1 MRTLLNSEDY
11 RRRAQEVLPRGLFEY
26 IDRGTEDESA
36 LGRLRDSLD
45 AITLRPSVLTG
56 NRDRLLL
63 TNLFGCNAAAPLV
76 IAPTA
81 LAGLVAYDGEAK
93 LARAAARVGI
103 PFCVSTQSITTIETI
118 RHGAPDADLWFQLYV
133 WRDRNLTAQL
143 LDRVRECGCACL
155 VLTADTAMAP
165 NREYNQRNGFSI
177 PYRPT
182 ARGIIDMAMHPAWL
196 FGVMIRYLVTDGMPT
211 YGHYPKA
218 YRSAIARPSIED
230 AVRLESTLDWD
241 DVRKLRDGWPG
252 KLIVKGILSVADAE
266 KAAAVGAD
274 GIVVSAHGGRNLD
287 CLPAPAT
294 CLPSIVEAVG
304 SRLTVM
310 ADSGVRRGSDVLKYL
325 ALGANAVMLGRVP
338 LWGLA
343 AAGQDGAEA
352 ILRLTIREMDTAMG
366 FLGIDHPSSLPA
378 LLQMRSVH

>member
-1 MRTLLNSEDY
+1 
-11 RRRAQEVLPRGLFEY
+11 
-26 IDRGTEDESA
+26 
-36 LGRLRDSLD
+36 
-45 AITLRPSVLTG
+45 
-56 NRDRLLL
+56 
-63 TNLFGCNAAAPLV
+63 
-76 IAPTA
+76 
-81 LAGLVAYDGEAK
+81 
-93 LARAAARVGI
+93 
-103 PFCVSTQSITTIETI
+103 
-118 RHGAPDADLWFQLYV
+118 
-133 WRDRNLTAQL
+133 
-143 LDRVRECGCACL
+143 
-155 VLTADTAMAP
+155 
-165 NREYNQRNGFSI
+165 
-177 PYRPT
+177 
-182 ARGIIDMAMHPAWL
+182 
-196 FGVMIRYLVTDGMPT
+196 MIRYLVTDGMPT

-352 ILRLTIREMDTAMG
+352 ILRLTIREMDTAWA
-366 FLGIDHPSSLPA
+366 FSASTIRHRCQPFCKCVLFTDHLKRPVRGPSPPDASDACHGPA
-378 LLQMRSVH
+378 PYQPTCLQLNGKVSETFRLRPTETSAQNYIAIVIIVMQLKMPSG